1 MEWYLL
7 YSIVFLAV
15 VVWAI
20 IKYLYLPLDEKK
32 ALNLPKEAERYAD
45 DSVKSAE
52 AIGKFLKERAKVSG
66 IGPYSS
72 DEFSPPRT
80 GLIYTGR
87 AAGVVSLIREAHSVG
102 CEVVVREWTGHGFD
116 DMKTKEEKKAEAEK
130 RRLEAKLDEMGI

>member
-7 YSIVFLAV
+7 YSIIFFAI

-32 ALNLPKEAERYAD
+32 ALSLPKEAERYAD
-45 DSVKSAE
+45 DSVKSAK
-52 AIGKFLKERAKVSG
+52 AIGKFLEERAKVSG
-66 IGPYSS
+66 IDPYSS
-72 DEFSPPRT
+72 NEFPPRT

-87 AAGVVSLIREAHSVG
+87 AAGVVSLIRETHSVG

-116 DMKTKEEKKAEAEK
+116 DMKTEEEKKAEAEK
-130 RRLEAKLDEMGI
+130 RRMESKLDEMGI

>member
-7 YSIVFLAV
+7 YSIVFFGI
-15 VVWAI
+15 VVWLI
-20 IKYLYLPLDEKK
+20 IKELYLPLDKKK

-66 IGPYSS
+66 ISPYSS
-72 DEFSPPRT
+72 NEIPPRT

-87 AAGVVSLIREAHSVG
+87 AAGIVSLIREAHSAG

-116 DMKTKEEKKAEAEK
+116 DIKTEEEKKAEAEK
-130 RRLEAKLDEMGI
+130 RQMEAKLDRMGI

>member
-52 AIGKFLKERAKVSG
+52 AIGKFLAERAKVSG
-66 IGPYSS
+66 IDPYSS
-72 DEFSPPRT
+72 SKYPPRT

-102 CEVVVREWTGHGFD
+102 CEVVVREWTGHGLD
-116 DMKTKEEKKAEAEK
+116 DMKTEDEKKAEAKK
-130 RRLEAKLDEMGI
+130 RWMESKLDEMGI

>member
-7 YSIVFLAV
+7 YSIVFFGI
-15 VVWAI
+15 VVWFI
-20 IKYLYLPLDEKK
+20 IKELYLPLDEKK

-52 AIGKFLKERAKVSG
+52 AIGKFLEERAKVSG
-66 IGPYSS
+66 ITPYSS
-72 DEFSPPRT
+72 SKFPPQST
-80 GLIYTGR
+80 GLIYAGR

-116 DMKTKEEKKAEAEK
+116 DMKTEEEKKAEAEK
-130 RRLEAKLDEMGI
+130 RRMESKLDEMGI

>member
-7 YSIVFLAV
+7 YSIVFFGI
-15 VVWAI
+15 VVWFV
-20 IKYLYLPLDEKK
+20 IKELYLPLDEKK

-52 AIGKFLKERAKVSG
+52 AIGKFLAERAKVSG
-66 IGPYSS
+66 ITPYSS
-72 DEFSPPRT
+72 NEIPPRA

-116 DMKTKEEKKAEAEK
+116 DMKTEEEKKAEAEK
-130 RRLEAKLDEMGI
+130 RRMEARLDEMGI

>member
-7 YSIVFLAV
+7 YSIVFFAI

-32 ALNLPKEAERYAD
+32 ALNLPKEAKRYAD

-52 AIGKFLKERAKVSG
+52 AIGKFLKERANVSG
-66 IGPYSS
+66 IDPYLGN
-72 DEFSPPRT
+72 EIPPRT

-116 DMKTKEEKKAEAEK
+116 DMKTEEEKKAEAEK
-130 RRLEAKLDEMGI
+130 RRMEDRLNEMGI